1 MPLPDPV
8 TTALAALVPHD
19 ALAAAL
25 RPRSRA
31 PGSLSWRHELLDGD
45 VAAHLLGRPL
55 PVLPTLRGQGFEEFT
70 SVHRGAPDEPLR
82 SQLEEGSLSLHLRI
96 AYLEAGRSWVDA
108 AVWPLVVHG
117 GSLLEVR
124 ARDRTRDRP
133 WPQRV
138 TGLHDAGTGDYAAVV
153 VDGTE
158 VGVQADLSG
167 VVMLTWVDRRGPEPV
182 DLSLLTRRGPR
193 AAVEL
198 LVGDGLL
205 GPA

>member
-8 TTALAALVPHD
+8 TRALAALVPYD
-19 ALAAAL
+19 ALAAAF

-31 PGSLSWRHELLDGD
+31 PGIISWRHELLDGD
-45 VAAHLLGRPL
+45 VAADLLGGPL
-55 PVLPTLRGQGFEEFT
+55 PVLPTLRRQGLAEFT
-70 SVHRGAPDEPLR
+70 SAHRGAPDEPLTA
-82 SQLEEGSLSLHLRI
+82 QLAEGSLSLHLRI
-96 AYLEAGRSWVDA
+96 AYLEAGRSWTNA

-124 ARDRTRDRP
+124 ARDGRRDRP

-138 TGLHDAGTGDYAAVV
+138 TGRHDAGTGDHTVV
-153 VDGTE
+153 EVGGTE

-167 VVMLTWVDRRGPEPV
+167 VVFLTWVDRRGTEPV

-198 LVGDGLL
+198 LVEDGLL
-205 GPA
+205 GTA